1 MRLILLV
8 LLGCAVACVGSGAPP
23 PIPLR
28 PVRFLSINDVS
39 VADTVEGDRGG
50 LARVSTVRRRLH
62 DQGPVVFVLAGDVLS
77 PSLAS
82 KFFRGRQMIEVLNA
96 AQLDYATFGN
106 HEFDIEADT
115 LLALIA
121 ASDFKWLSSNC
132 TRPNGSAFPKV
143 LPWDTLRVSGHK
155 VGLFGVTLQ
164 GSYPRFVR
172 CSNPDSAAHRA
183 IETLAAEGADL
194 IVAVTHQ
201 TMNSDR
207 ELLGREP
214 KLDLVLGGHDNEVLY
229 SEAQDS
235 VVSGRHAV
243 KADANATSVQ
253 FFTLWGGKGSWRQAV
268 GRVRIDATLPKDTLV
283 SVVVARW
290 QDSLKRRLGPVR
302 TVGTTQVSINPSD
315 TSSRRKE
322 SLLGDL
328 VTDALRA
335 GTGADV
341 ALLNTGTLHLD
352 HGIPPGPIT
361 NHQLEGIFPFSDQT
375 RVVRFGL
382 TGTRLRTIL
391 EHAVSQQILGTG
403 GFLQISGISFTYD
416 PARPSGS
423 RLVGDIKRRDGKILA
438 PSDTVS
444 VAINSYP
451 ACQGGDG
458 YQIPEASS
466 VCVQVQSAPR
476 AVDLLSRYISDSLG
490 GRVEAPA
497 SSRVVQANSTNPG

>member
-8 LLGCAVACVGSGAPP
+8 LLGCAVACVGTGAPP
-23 PIPLR
+23 PIPLN
-28 PVRFLSINDVS
+28 PVRFLSINDVT
-39 VADTVEGDRGG
+39 VADTVAGDRGG
-50 LARVSTVRRRLH
+50 MARVSTVRKRLH
-62 DQGPVVFVLAGDVLS
+62 DQGPVVFALAGDALS
-77 PSLAS
+77 PSVAS
-82 KFFRGRQMIEVLNA
+82 KFFWGRQMVEALNA

-106 HEFDIEADT
+106 HEFDIEPDT
-115 LLALIA
+115 LVALIA

-164 GSYPRFVR
+164 GSYPRYVR

-183 IETLAAEGADL
+183 IEILASEGADL
-194 IVAVTHQ
+194 IVGITHQ
-201 TMNSDR
+201 TMNADR

-214 KLDLVLGGHDNEVLY
+214 KLDLVLGGHDNEALY
-229 SEAQDS
+229 SDAQDS

-243 KADANATSVQ
+243 KADANATSLQ
-253 FFTLWGGKGSWRQAV
+253 FVTLWGGKGNWRQAV
-268 GRVRIDATLPKDTLV
+268 GRVRIDGTLPKDPLV
-283 SVVVARW
+283 SIVVDRW
-290 QDSLKRRLGPVR
+290 QDSLRRRLGPLR
-302 TVGTTQVSINPSD
+302 TVGTTQVAIAPSD
-315 TSSRRKE
+315 SSSRRKE

-328 VTDALRA
+328 VTDAIRS

-341 ALLNTGTLHLD
+341 ALLNAGTLHLD
-352 HGIPPGPIT
+352 QAIPPGPIT
-361 NHQLEGIFPFSDQT
+361 NHQLEAIFPFSDQT
-375 RVVRFGL
+375 RVVSFGL

-391 EHAVSQQILGTG
+391 EHAVSQRILGTG
-403 GFLQISGISFTYD
+403 GFLQVSGISFTFD

-423 RLVGDIKRRDGKILA
+423 RLVGDIRRGDGKVLGPA
-438 PSDTVS
+438 DTVS
-444 VAINSYP
+444 VTLNSYP

-466 VCVQVQSAPR
+466 MCGQLRSAPR
-476 AVDLLSRYISDSLG
+476 AVDLLSRYITDSLG
-490 GRVEAPA
+490 GRVEAPR

>member
-1 MRLILLV
+1 MKLIALV
-8 LLGCAVACVGSGAPP
+8 LLGCAVACVSGAPP
-23 PIPLR
+23 PIPLK

-39 VADTVEGDRGG
+39 VADTVEGNRGG
-50 LARVSTVRRRLH
+50 LARVSTVRKRLH

-82 KFFRGRQMIEVLNA
+82 KFFRGRQMIEALNA

-106 HEFDIEADT
+106 HEFDIEPDT
-115 LLALIA
+115 LVALIA

-164 GSYPRFVR
+164 GAYPRYVR

-194 IVAVTHQ
+194 IVGLTHQ
-201 TMNSDR
+201 TMAADR

-214 KLDLVLGGHDNEVLY
+214 KLELVLGGHDDVAL
-229 SEAQDS
+229 DS

-253 FFTLWGGKGSWRQAV
+253 FVTLWGGKGGWRQAI
-268 GRVRIDATLPKDTLV
+268 GRVRIDANLPNDTLV

-290 QDSLKRRLGPVR
+290 QDSVQRRLGPAR
-302 TVGTTQVSINPSD
+302 TVGTTQMSIAPSN
-315 TSSRRKE
+315 SASRRNE
-322 SLLGDL
+322 SVLGDL
-328 VTDALRA
+328 VTDAIRA

-341 ALLNTGTLHLD
+341 ALLNAGTLRLEQA
-352 HGIPPGPIT
+352 IPPGPIT
-361 NHQLEGIFPFSDQT
+361 NHQLEAMFPFSDET
-375 RVVRFGL
+375 RVVTFGL

-391 EHAVSQQILGTG
+391 EHAVSQPILGTG
-403 GFLQISGISFTYD
+403 GFLQVSGISFTFD

-423 RLVGDIKRRDGKILA
+423 RLVGDIRRGNGKVVG

-444 VAINSYP
+444 VTLNSYP

-458 YQIPEASS
+458 YQVPEASS
-466 VCVQVQSAPR
+466 MCGQLQSAPK
-476 AVDLLSRYISDSLG
+476 AVELLSRYITDSLG
-490 GRVEAPA
+490 GRVEAPRT
-497 SSRVVQANSTNPG
+497 SRVVQANSTNPG

>member
-1 MRLILLV
+1 MRLMLLV

-253 FFTLWGGKGSWRQAV
+253 FVTLWGGKGSWRQAV

>member
-1 MRLILLV
+1 
-8 LLGCAVACVGSGAPP
+8 
-23 PIPLR
+23 
-28 PVRFLSINDVS
+28 
-39 VADTVEGDRGG
+39 
-50 LARVSTVRRRLH
+50 
-62 DQGPVVFVLAGDVLS
+62 VVFVLAGDVLS

-82 KFFRGRQMIEVLNA
+82 KFFRGRQMIEALNA

-106 HEFDIEADT
+106 HEFDIEPDT

-121 ASDFKWLSSNC
+121 ASNFKWVSSNC

-164 GSYPRFVR
+164 GSYPRYVR

-194 IVAVTHQ
+194 IVGLTHQ
-201 TMNSDR
+201 TMTADR

-214 KLDLVLGGHDNEVLY
+214 KLDLVLGGHDDQ
-229 SEAQDS
+229 AQDS

-243 KADANATSVQ
+243 KADANAASVQ
-253 FFTLWGGKGSWRQAV
+253 FVTLWGGKGGWRQAV
-268 GRVRIDATLPKDTLV
+268 GRVRIDATLPNDTLV

-290 QDSLKRRLGPVR
+290 QDSVQRRLGPVR
-302 TVGTTQVSINPSD
+302 TVGTTQMPIAPSN
-315 TSSRRKE
+315 SASRRKE
-322 SLLGDL
+322 SVLGDL
-328 VTDALRA
+328 VTDAMRA

-341 ALLNTGTLHLD
+341 ALLNAGTLRLD
-352 HGIPPGPIT
+352 QAIPPGPIT
-361 NHQLEGIFPFSDQT
+361 NHQLEAMFPFSDDT
-375 RVVRFGL
+375 RVVTFGL

-391 EHAVSQQILGTG
+391 EHAVSQRILGTG
-403 GFLQISGISFTYD
+403 GFLQVSGISFTFD

-423 RLVGDIKRRDGKILA
+423 RLVGDIRRGDGKVVG

-444 VAINSYP
+444 VTLNSYP

-466 VCVQVQSAPR
+466 RCEQLRAAPR
-476 AVDLLSRYISDSLG
+476 AVDLLSGYITDSLG
-490 GRVEAPA
+490 GRVEAPKTP
-497 SSRVVQANSTNPG
+497 RVVQANSTNPG

>member
-1 MRLILLV
+1 
-8 LLGCAVACVGSGAPP
+8 
-23 PIPLR
+23 
-28 PVRFLSINDVS
+28 
-39 VADTVEGDRGG
+39 
-50 LARVSTVRRRLH
+50 
-62 DQGPVVFVLAGDVLS
+62 
-77 PSLAS
+77 
-82 KFFRGRQMIEVLNA
+82 MIEVLNA

-253 FFTLWGGKGSWRQAV
+253 FVTLWGGKGSWRQAV

-403 GFLQISGISFTYD
+403 GFLQVSGISFTYD

-423 RLVGDIKRRDGKILA
+423 RLVGDIKRGDGKILA

-466 VCVQVQSAPR
+466 VCAQVQSAPR

>member
-1 MRLILLV
+1 MRLMLLV

-214 KLDLVLGGHDNEVLY
+214 KLDLVLGGHDNELLY

-253 FFTLWGGKGSWRQAV
+253 FVTLWGGKGSWRQAV

-466 VCVQVQSAPR
+466 VCAQVQSAPR

>member
-1 MRLILLV
+1 VRLILLV
-8 LLGCAVACVGSGAPP
+8 LLGSAVACLGSSAPP

-28 PVRFLSINDVS
+28 PVRFLSINDVT

-82 KFFRGRQMIEVLNA
+82 KFFRGRQMIEALNA

-164 GSYPRFVR
+164 GAYPRYVR

-194 IVAVTHQ
+194 IVGLTHQ
-201 TMNSDR
+201 TMAADR

-214 KLDLVLGGHDNEVLY
+214 KLDLVLGGHDDV
-229 SEAQDS
+229 AQDS

-243 KADANATSVQ
+243 KAEANATSVQ
-253 FFTLWGGKGSWRQAV
+253 FVTLWGGKGSWRQAV
-268 GRVRIDATLPKDTLV
+268 GRVRIDATLPNDTLV

-290 QDSLKRRLGPVR
+290 QDSVQRRLGPAR
-302 TVGTTQVSINPSD
+302 TVGTTQMSIAPSN
-315 TSSRRKE
+315 SASRRNE
-322 SLLGDL
+322 SVLGDL
-328 VTDALRA
+328 VTDAIRA

-341 ALLNTGTLHLD
+341 ALLNAGTLRLEQA
-352 HGIPPGPIT
+352 IPPGPIT
-361 NHQLEGIFPFSDQT
+361 NHQLEAMFPFSDET
-375 RVVRFGL
+375 RVVTFGL
-382 TGTRLRTIL
+382 SGTRLRTIL
-391 EHAVSQQILGTG
+391 EHAVSQPILGTG
-403 GFLQISGISFTYD
+403 GFLQVSGISFTFD

-423 RLVGDIKRRDGKILA
+423 RLVGDIRRGNGKVVGS
-438 PSDTVS
+438 SDTVS
-444 VAINSYP
+444 VTLNSYP

-466 VCVQVQSAPR
+466 MCGQLQSAPR
-476 AVDLLSRYISDSLG
+476 AVDLLSRYITDSLG
-490 GRVEAPA
+490 GRVEAPKT
-497 SSRVVQANSTNPG
+497 SRVVQANSTNPG

>member
-1 MRLILLV
+1 MRLMLLV

-253 FFTLWGGKGSWRQAV
+253 FVTLWGGKGSWRQAV

-403 GFLQISGISFTYD
+403 GFLQVSGISFTYD

-423 RLVGDIKRRDGKILA
+423 RLVGDIKRGDGKILA

-466 VCVQVQSAPR
+466 VCAQVQSAPR